1 VKHLTRLTWRYRSYS
16 ALTLSTGLLTGL
28 FLLSLSIGKVHIPL
42 ITILKIL
49 CGDGTSPTSWQ
60 TIIWQFRLPKAIAAV
75 LAGAA
80 LAVSGLQLQTLFQNP
95 LAGPFTLGISSG
107 ASLGVA
113 IVVLAAQSMRW
124 FDGAML
130 GSWATVIA
138 ACFGAFVV
146 TGIVL
151 VAAKQVRNG
160 TALLILGLMFGYG
173 TGAIVNILLQLSNAQ
188 QVQQFVTWTFGSFG
202 GVTWVQ
208 LPLMSAGLSVGM
220 LLACLITSRLNSLLL
235 GETQAIALGVNLQSV
250 RLVVLLSAS
259 LLAGIVTA
267 FCGPIAF
274 IGVAVPH
281 LCRRCFKTV
290 DLRWLMPGVMLWG
303 GSLALIAD
311 LISQTLVPRS
321 VLPLNSVTAL
331 IGAPVITWIIMRRS
345 RR

>member
-151 VAAKQVRNG
+151 VAAKQVLNVW
-160 TALLILGLMFGYG
+160 LWYG
-173 TGAIVNILLQLSNAQ
+173 GDRQYFAAAQQCSAGAAVCHLDLWQLWRCHLGAIAANVSGIICGNA
-188 QVQQFVTWTFGSFG
+188 V
-202 GVTWVQ
+202 
-208 LPLMSAGLSVGM
+208 GLSDHQSAQFTIIGRNAGDRPRRKFTIGAAGCIAECFFTGGHCHGI
-220 LLACLITSRLNSLLL
+220 LWADRLYWGGGAPSLSPLFQNGRSALADA
-235 GETQAIALGVNLQSV
+235 GGDALGGQF
-250 RLVVLLSAS
+250 
-259 LLAGIVTA
+259 G
-267 FCGPIAF
+267 FDCGSYFANF
-274 IGVAVPH
+274 G
-281 LCRRCFKTV
+281 T
-290 DLRWLMPGVMLWG
+290 
-303 GSLALIAD
+303 S
-311 LISQTLVPRS
+311 
-321 VLPLNSVTAL
+321 
-331 IGAPVITWIIMRRS
+331 IGAAPEFSYCINWGTCNYLDHYAAQSALGRG
-345 RR
+345 